1 MVLLKGFKAYIICI
15 ISMNSHE
22 RIVFD
27 YYTDGRM
34 VVREMRS
41 ILKDIGMK
49 LEHRNVLL
57 GCFRDDPNYP
67 MTFPH
72 FKTFCEKKSILNQV
86 QNLAI
91 E

>member
-1 MVLLKGFKAYIICI
+1 
-15 ISMNSHE
+15 MNSHE

-34 VVREMRS
+34 VVREMRY
-41 ILKDIGMK
+41 ILIDIGMN
-49 LEHRNVLL
+49 LQHRIVLL
-57 GCFRDDPNYP
+57 NSFRDDPNYP

-72 FKTFCEKKSILNQV
+72 FKTFCEKNGILNQV
-86 QNLAI
+86 QNLAC